1 MKFTLS
7 WLKEYL
13 DTNASVNEISE
24 KLTSIGLEV
33 ESVQDFSAILKP
45 FTVAEI
51 LETEQHPQADRLR
64 ICKVNAG
71 NGEVLSIVCGASN
84 ARAGIKIPLARI
96 GTIIP
101 NGNFEIK
108 KSKIRGTES
117 NGMLCSAEEL
127 NLAESSEGI
136 LELPENSEIGKPI
149 ASFIGRDDSLFEIA
163 ITPNRGDCLG
173 VYGIARDLSATGIG
187 KLKEIKIEDFNG
199 SFESPIKVNIEANAG
214 KYFVGVYIKNIT
226 TNTSPDWLKKKLES
240 IGKKSISAAV
250 DITNY
255 LTFAFGRPAHV
266 YDADKLKGNLSIRFA
281 KEGEKIK
288 ALNGTEYNLTPDV
301 SVIADENSPVAIAGI
316 IGGEESGCSENT
328 KNIFLEIANFD
339 HEIVS
344 KVGRQLQIDSDARY
358 RFDRQID
365 HLSYH
370 HYKTAIKLINEIC
383 GGEPSKPVIAGNTE
397 YNNKAITFDF
407 SKVKK
412 ITGIDIAESKANEIL
427 SSLGFKKSSNGSI
440 AVPSWRNDVSIEE
453 DLAEEIARI
462 HGLDNI
468 PVTYMEKPAKK
479 QNALN
484 PFQKKLFEARKVLTS
499 QGSDEIVTFS
509 FTNSKFAKEFT
520 SEDLIEVANP
530 ISSDLDVMRPS
541 TIINLIDALAKNIA
555 RSRNNLNLFEV
566 GNIFSKQK
574 GEFIQR
580 QCVAGVSTGSKR
592 EKSPHY
598 SQENIDV
605 FDVKGDCESVLSLY
619 MDPSKMKTQ
628 KNQNFGYYHPGK
640 SGCYMIGN
648 QIAAV
653 FGEIH
658 PEIVKKFD
666 IKQKIFGFEVF
677 IDNLPQPKPKAGYAK
692 KLLQEN
698 NLQIVERDFAFVL
711 DKTIPVNDI
720 ISAIRKAQKDFIEDV
735 RIFDVYEGDK
745 VGEGK
750 KSVAVKVILQPKDT
764 TMTDEQI
771 EQISKNLV
779 SAVGTATNAVL
790 R

>member
-33 ESVQDFSAILKP
+33 ESIKDFSAILKP

-51 LETEQHPQADRLR
+51 METEQHPQADRLKV
-64 ICKVNAG
+64 CKVNAG
-71 NGEVLSIVCGASN
+71 NGEILSIVCGASN

-96 GTIIP
+96 GTMIP

-108 KSKIRGTES
+108 KSKIRGVES
-117 NGMLCSAEEL
+117 NGMLCSSEEL
-127 NLAESSEGI
+127 TLEDSSEGI
-136 LELPENSEIGKPI
+136 LELPLDAEIGQPI
-149 ASFIGRDDSLFEIA
+149 APFVGMDDCLFEIA

-173 VYGIARDLSATGIG
+173 VYGVARDLSATGIG
-187 KLKEIKIEDFNG
+187 SLKEIKTEGFTGN
-199 SFESPIKVNIEANAG
+199 FESPIKVNIEDNAG

-226 TNTSPDWLKKKLES
+226 SNTSPDWLKKKLES

-266 YDADKLKGNLSIRFA
+266 YDADKLKGNLSVRFA
-281 KEGEKIK
+281 KDGEKIK
-288 ALNGTEYNLTPDV
+288 ALNGTEYNLTPDI

-316 IGGEESGCSENT
+316 IGGEESGCSKNT
-328 KNIFLEIANFD
+328 RNIFLEIANFNSD
-339 HEIVS
+339 DVS
-344 KVGRQLQIDSDARY
+344 KAGRQLQIDSDARY
-358 RFDRQID
+358 RFERQID
-365 HLSYH
+365 HLSYK
-370 HYKTAIKLINEIC
+370 HYKTAVKLITDIC
-383 GGEPSKPVIAGNTE
+383 GGEPSKPVIAGNIE
-397 YNNKAITFDF
+397 YNNKTITFDF
-407 SKVKK
+407 SKIKK
-412 ITGIDIAESKANEIL
+412 ITGIDIAETKVNEIL
-427 SSLGFKKSSNGSI
+427 SALGFQKNNNNVV
-440 AVPSWRNDVSIEE
+440 VPSWRNDVSIEE
-453 DLAEEIARI
+453 DLAEEVARI
-462 HGLDNI
+462 YGLDNV
-468 PVTYMEKPAKK
+468 PTTYIEKPAKK
-479 QNALN
+479 QSALT
-484 PFQKKLFEARKVLTS
+484 PSQKKLFEARKILTS
-499 QGSDEIVTFS
+499 QGLDEIVTFS
-509 FTNSKFAKEFT
+509 FTNSKFAKEFA
-520 SEDLIEVANP
+520 SEELIEVANP

-541 TIINLIDALAKNIA
+541 IIINLIDALAKNIA

-574 GEFIQR
+574 GEFIQK
-580 QCVAGVSTGSKR
+580 QCIAGVSTGSKR

-598 SQENIDV
+598 LQENIDV
-605 FDVKGDCESVLSLY
+605 FDTKGECESVLSLY
-619 MDPSKMKTQ
+619 MDPSKMKVQ

-640 SGCYMIGN
+640 SGTYMIGN

-658 PEIVKKFD
+658 PEIIKKFD

-677 IDNLPQPKPKAGYAK
+677 IDNLPQLKPKTNSAK

-711 DKTIPVNDI
+711 DKTIPVSDI
-720 ISAIRKAQKDFIEDV
+720 ISAIRKAQKDFIEDI

-745 VGEGK
+745 VAEGK
-750 KSVAVKVILQPKDT
+750 KSVAIKVILQPKET

-779 SAVGTATNAVL
+779 NAVGAATNAIL